1 MAGGKK
7 LILGVLVLGG
17 IIIAGM
23 AGASSA
29 SAAPRKREDDAPQP
43 PTSEPPASGDEVEV
57 DTPDHTGLP
66 NGSRVPVDVP
76 EVGPA
81 TPKIPP
87 GLKEA
92 IDSVPGLADAL
103 AAAQAAA
110 TTPPGV
116 EEDDTAPPPPPIE
129 LPKEIADAVATAPP
143 AIQDVL
149 KGIPG
154 LADAVPELEQPP
166 ELPAPTELADAE
178 TDPETD
184 PYGTI
189 GLARLMIARESQPGW
204 KHDLQADVKE
214 WQRAVGLPADGKFGL
229 ASATRMAEEAIPPL
243 VRFWSLGS
251 HWDRASAIDGPKGYR
266 KAMSAVIAKLRT
278 DPSKAALVR
287 ALEAAIPR
295 EQAQALASNPAPV
308 PSLNQIAEIHK
319 KLEAAADADAAELIQ
334 AFS

>member
-57 DTPDHTGLP
+57 DTPDDTGLP

-154 LADAVPELEQPP
+154 LADAVPELEKPP

-178 TDPETD
+178 TDPATD
-184 PYGTI
+184 PHGTI
-189 GLARLMIARESQPGW
+189 GLARLLIARESQPGW
-204 KHDLQADVKE
+204 KADLQDDVRE
-214 WQRAVGLPADGKFGL
+214 WQARVGLTPDGRFGL

-243 VRFWSLGS
+243 VRYWTVGS
-251 HWDRASAIDGPKGYR
+251 HWDRWSAIDGPKGYR
-266 KAMSAVIAKLRT
+266 KAMAAVLARLRT
-278 DPSKAALVR
+278 QPEKTALVR

-295 EQAQALASNPAPV
+295 EQAQGLAANPPPV
-308 PSLNQIAEIHK
+308 PSLEQVARIHER
-319 KLEAAADADAAELIQ
+319 LEAQADEDAAKLIET
-334 AFS
+334 FS